1 MSDKRIIIHDILS
14 YYNFNS
20 EDLMNII
27 ISHKIDY
34 STNSNG
40 IFVNL
45 SLLSDNIIDMIYNKL
60 QEYIQTIKSKKKS
73 TVSTKQKNIVNEIS
87 EFIPHPDEIQLNELQ
102 NKLIELSKR
111 CVKI

>member
-1 MSDKRIIIHDILS
+1 MSDKRIIIHDLLS

-45 SLLSDNIIDMIYNKL
+45 SLLSDDIIDMIYNKL
-60 QEYIQTIKSKKKS
+60 QEYIQTIKSKKQS
-73 TVSTKQKNIVNEIS
+73 TLSTKKNNSVNKIS
-87 EFIPHPDEIQLNELQ
+87 EFKPHPDKIHLDEIQ
-102 NKLIELSKR
+102 NKLIELSKV
-111 CVKI
+111 CVQI